1 MDTIIKI
8 AQSTIQEWAYLN
20 DSAYIFGEVFDQSNP
35 NNRLC
40 FTEQECYKLIILS
53 KDLWDIVQYHGK
65 QESSIVD
72 LINKTWEEIGRSML
86 KIT

>member
-1 MDTIIKI
+1 MDTITTI

-40 FTEQECYKLIILS
+40 FTENECYKLLTTP
-53 KDLWDIVQYHGK
+53 KDLWGIVQYHGK

-72 LINKTWEEIGRSML
+72 LINKTWEEIGRNIL

>member
-1 MDTIIKI
+1 MDTITTI

-20 DSAYIFGEVFDQSNP
+20 DPAYIFGEVFDQSNP

-40 FTEQECYKLIILS
+40 FTENECYKLLTTP
-53 KDLWDIVQYHGK
+53 KDLWGIVQYHSK

-72 LINKTWEEIGRSML
+72 LINNTWEEIGRNML